1 MYFKK
6 TGLIVYLIVQEH
18 RQKVGQKYYYAAL
31 YDHNT
36 SIHRKEI
43 GTLPGLSST
52 SAFDIRYS
60 ITI

>member
-43 GTLPGLSST
+43 GTLPGLKGQLILK
-52 SAFDIRYS
+52 ANFKVFI
-60 ITI
+60 